1 MSDTTGDTSHNT
13 TDVSHDTTVDV
24 TTAAERLGISEEAVR
39 ARIRRGKLA
48 AVKVGALWR
57 VHLPEGEPV
66 VAPNTTV
73 PLRDTTSRHTTE
85 RVAQHDTPP
94 RNMDLEPL
102 AAVIRDQN
110 HRIEELA
117 AAAAFWQVR
126 AQQAEEQ
133 LKQLAAGTPEPA
145 EDAPEMPDL
154 TPGSTQTNETAPTG
168 IWIWLKRIWNG

>member
-1 MSDTTGDTSHNT
+1 
-13 TDVSHDTTVDV
+13 
-24 TTAAERLGISEEAVR
+24 VR

-73 PLRDTTSRHTTE
+73 PSRDTPSRHATE
-85 RVAQHDTPP
+85 RVAQHDTTDTPP
-94 RNMDLEPL
+94 RNVDLEPL

-117 AAAAFWQVR
+117 AAAAFWQIR
-126 AQQAEEQ
+126 ARQAEEQ
-133 LKQLAAGTPEPA
+133 LKQLTAGTPESA
-145 EDAPEMPDL
+145 EDAPERPDL
-154 TPGSTQTNETAPTG
+154 APGSTETNETAPIG
-168 IWIWLKRIWNG
+168 IWSWLKRVLGG